1 MDLDGTTI
9 IYTHGSPHATQVTWP
24 SFSLQPTMRL
34 AFDPPPA
41 GRSGELRESGP
52 WALFRLFGQGRMQP
66 QAGATD
72 RYTLTFQLGDRQ
84 AVFDVRVAAPVN
96 PLAASLM
103 QDFRCPSVRAN

>member
-1 MDLDGTTI
+1 
-9 IYTHGSPHATQVTWP
+9 
-24 SFSLQPTMRL
+24 
-34 AFDPPPA
+34 
-41 GRSGELRESGP
+41 
-52 WALFRLFGQGRMQP
+52 MQP